1 MAIKTIHQKNKVS
14 TLDLLKNKAG
24 EFNKVALKASSEIVD
39 ETIAT
44 GEQWQNIFA
53 KALKKG
59 TLLFARQQDLALSS
73 LEALK
78 EQFAYGNKRTK
89 KLFSPAAPKQ
99 KTATLHKTGSSDID
113 ELMEAVLQEEKP
125 VKKAAKPVPAKAVEK
140 PAAAP
145 TKKEL
150 PSATAKPTDLTV
162 IEGIGPKIQELLNKA
177 GIFTLEQLAA
187 ASPADLKTILTGA
200 GTRYQMHDPSTWPAQ
215 AKLAAA
221 GKRDELAA
229 LKAELKSGK

>member
-1 MAIKTIHQKNKVS
+1 MATKNINKKGEVS
-14 TLDLLKNKAG
+14 TLDLLKNKAE

-39 ETIAT
+39 ETIAA

-53 KALKKG
+53 KAIKKG
-59 TLLFARQQDLALSS
+59 TVLFAKQQDLALSS
-73 LEALK
+73 LEAIVG
-78 EQFAYGNKRTK
+78 QFAYGNKRAK
-89 KLFSPAAPKQ
+89 KLFAPGAAKQ
-99 KTATLHKTGSSDID
+99 KNVNLENAGRDID

-125 VKKAAKPVPAKAVEK
+125 VKKAAKPAPAKAAKK

-145 TKKEL
+145 AKKEL
-150 PSATAKPTDLTV
+150 PSTTAKPTDLTA

-177 GIFTLEQLAA
+177 GIASLEQLAD
-187 ASPADLKTILTGA
+187 ASPADLKTILTDA

-221 GKRDELAA
+221 GKMEELAA
-229 LKAELKSGK
+229 LKAELKGGK